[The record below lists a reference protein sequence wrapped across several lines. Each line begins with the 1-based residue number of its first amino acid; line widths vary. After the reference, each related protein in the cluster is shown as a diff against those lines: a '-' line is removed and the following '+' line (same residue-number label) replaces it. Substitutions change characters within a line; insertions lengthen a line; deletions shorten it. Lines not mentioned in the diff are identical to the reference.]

1 MHGIAPDD
9 GTPPNTEEEA
19 NKKDPGLINGS
30 SGNLPEKTEDDNNSE
45 SENANQIIVIVIQEI
60 ATFYTMFKE
69 ENEKIEKEDLKE

>member
-9 GTPPNTEEEA
+9 GTPPDTEEEA

-45 SENANQIIVIVIQEI
+45 SEN
-60 ATFYTMFKE
+60 
-69 ENEKIEKEDLKE
+69 ENGESDNSDYDSRNCYILHNV